1 MQKIDLTKGKVTKV
15 LLATAIPIMENIQLR
30 LMEMEEIREEK
41 NFWQLELRQA

>member
-1 MQKIDLTKGKVTKV
+1 MAFKV
-15 LLATAIPIMENIQLR
+15 LRMILPTAIPIMENIQLR